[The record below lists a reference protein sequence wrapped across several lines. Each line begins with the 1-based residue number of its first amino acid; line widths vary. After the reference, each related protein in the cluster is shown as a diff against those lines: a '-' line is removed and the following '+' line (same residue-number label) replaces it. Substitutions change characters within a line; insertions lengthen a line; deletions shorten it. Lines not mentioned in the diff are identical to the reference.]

1 MRQPPIPGTILVAD
15 DTTSVRMVIARVC
28 SSNGYRVVE
37 ATDGEDALWLARA
50 MPGAI
55 DLVVTDVDMPGLSGL
70 ELATQLRLMLP
81 RLPACLV
88 SGRELPP
95 GALADAEKS
104 GRTAFLMKPFDL
116 TELLVVIRT
125 LLKNQ
130 GVREGSRHLYF
141 QMWSSAAHIRRPA
154 SPDKPPAALGD

>member
-1 MRQPPIPGTILVAD
+1 MRQPPIPQTVLVAD

-37 ATDGEDALWLARA
+37 ATDGEDALRLARA
-50 MPGAI
+50 MPGTI

-81 RLPACLV
+81 RLPACFV

-116 TELLVVIRT
+116 AELLLVIRS

-130 GVREGSRHLYF
+130 GVREGSRRLYS

-154 SPDKPPAALGD
+154 SPDMPPAAWGD

>member
-1 MRQPPIPGTILVAD
+1 MPGT
-15 DTTSVRMVIARVC
+15 
-28 SSNGYRVVE
+28 
-37 ATDGEDALWLARA
+37 
-50 MPGAI
+50 I

-70 ELATQLRLMLP
+70 ELATELRLMLP
-81 RLPACLV
+81 RLPACFV

-116 TELLVVIRT
+116 AELLLVIRT

-130 GVREGSRHLYF
+130 GVREGSRRLY
-141 QMWSSAAHIRRPA
+141 SSDVLISRAHSQPGQHA
-154 SPDKPPAALGD
+154 